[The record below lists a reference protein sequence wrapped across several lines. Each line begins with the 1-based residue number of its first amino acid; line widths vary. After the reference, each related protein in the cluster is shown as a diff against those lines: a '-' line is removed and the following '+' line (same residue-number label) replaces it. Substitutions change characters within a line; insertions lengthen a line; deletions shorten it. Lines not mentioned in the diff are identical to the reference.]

1 MASRVEPVPSGGRA
15 SASHGERAAGQKSR
29 RAAEGEEA
37 EGEEA
42 ANQAAL
48 TGGSVHAA
56 EPSDCEM
63 TDSRTDIRAAD
74 GVPAADDDEL
84 EKCTEFDGQVWWVG
98 YRRRCSTT
106 KWIEDSART
115 FGELSDFIFESPPDY
130 LREKALARV
139 ASMPSETLAKNA
151 SEVIN
156 TWLDASDDPSDEEEN
171 ANIRSIPE
179 FAVEIVESILVHV
192 GPEAFT
198 EHAGALIRRIRH
210 QDDNVSEIAFH
221 VLKSLD
227 PATLARHAKAVI
239 EMFMSHGGPSYL
251 RGKKAYLPGIE
262 RELWAKLEPSTLAQH
277 AGVVIARLEECYDRS
292 IREFAWE
299 TLRKLEPSALAQHA
313 DAIVATL
320 KNTNTDV
327 CLEALETL
335 GQLEPATLAQHADAV
350 VVMLEDSDGGVRN
363 SALRTL
369 GKLEPAS
376 LAPHADTVVAKLE
389 DADSWV
395 RQVALDTLGQLEPA
409 TLAPHGD
416 ALAARLDDADWW
428 VRQVALDTLGQLE
441 PATLA
446 QHGDALAARLD
457 DSKSDVRCQALKTL
471 SKLNP
476 AALAQH
482 ADAVVARLDDSESG
496 VRDLALHTLGQL
508 EPAALVQHADAVVAR
523 LDDSNAKEERIRALE
538 TLGTLELNHVLNEHW
553 EAVFDASNDEDDDV
567 CKQAFLTLRKIMHPE
582 GFDEMV
588 EETVEDLD
596 SDVSLDRY
604 SALRCLG
611 NMGSEVIAQNADAVI
626 ARLADSDAD
635 VRVLALGALGALEL
649 AALASHAGAV
659 VGALEDDDDGV
670 RCDAL
675 EVLGKLEPHTRAQ
688 HADAVAARLD
698 DSEAHVRAQ
707 ALCTLSLGTL
717 DPATFSQHA
726 AAVAARVEDDDAG
739 VRDVAF
745 AMLPHVV
752 TRGLQVFSTNVR
764 SRLLAR
770 LRWHRYRQRLPLQRI
785 ALYWYALPYRP
796 SGAGHARDVEAWGRI
811 LEE

>member
-42 ANQAAL
+42 ANEAAL

-56 EPSDCEM
+56 EPSDCET

-139 ASMPSETLAKNA
+139 ASMPSATLAKNA

-210 QDDNVSEIAFH
+210 QDDHVSEIAFH

-409 TLAPHGD
+409 TLA
-416 ALAARLDDADWW
+416 
-428 VRQVALDTLGQLE
+428 
-441 PATLA
+441 

-482 ADAVVARLDDSESG
+482 ADAVVARLEDSESG
-496 VRDLALHTLGQL
+496 VRDLALQTLGQL

-707 ALCTLSLGTL
+707 ALCTLGTL
-717 DPATFSQHA
+717 DPLSQHA
-726 AAVAARVEDDDAG
+726 AAVAARVEDDDFG

>member
-1 MASRVEPVPSGGRA
+1 MFDILLSLIIDTEISR
-15 SASHGERAAGQKSR
+15 
-29 RAAEGEEA
+29 AE
-37 EGEEA
+37 
-42 ANQAAL
+42 
-48 TGGSVHAA
+48 
-56 EPSDCEM
+56 M
-63 TDSRTDIRAAD
+63 I
-74 GVPAADDDEL
+74 
-84 EKCTEFDGQVWWVG
+84 
-98 YRRRCSTT
+98 
-106 KWIEDSART
+106 
-115 FGELSDFIFESPPDY
+115 
-130 LREKALARV
+130 
-139 ASMPSETLAKNA
+139 
-151 SEVIN
+151 
-156 TWLDASDDPSDEEEN
+156 
-171 ANIRSIPE
+171 
-179 FAVEIVESILVHV
+179 
-192 GPEAFT
+192 
-198 EHAGALIRRIRH
+198 
-210 QDDNVSEIAFH
+210 QDD
-221 VLKSLD
+221 L
-227 PATLARHAKAVI
+227 
-239 EMFMSHGGPSYL
+239 
-251 RGKKAYLPGIE
+251 
-262 RELWAKLEPSTLAQH
+262 AKLEDGDVSSELA
-277 AGVVIARLEECYDRS
+277 ENKCDD
-292 IREFAWE
+292 AWE
-299 TLRKLEPSALAQHA
+299 NNRLMCVCVGVYVYTCIYIHRVVHAVALQTLGYLEPVALAQHA
-313 DAIVATL
+313 
-320 KNTNTDV
+320 
-327 CLEALETL
+327 E
-335 GQLEPATLAQHADAV
+335 
-350 VVMLEDSDGGVRN
+350 
-363 SALRTL
+363 
-369 GKLEPAS
+369 
-376 LAPHADTVVAKLE
+376 
-389 DADSWV
+389 
-395 RQVALDTLGQLEPA
+395 
-409 TLAPHGD
+409 
-416 ALAARLDDADWW
+416 
-428 VRQVALDTLGQLE
+428 
-441 PATLA
+441 
-446 QHGDALAARLD
+446 
-457 DSKSDVRCQALKTL
+457 
-471 SKLNP
+471 
-476 AALAQH
+476 
-482 ADAVVARLDDSESG
+482 AVVARLDDSESG
-496 VRDLALHTLGQL
+496 VRDLALQTLGKL

-698 DSEAHVRAQ
+698 DSAAHVRAQ

-745 AMLPHVV
+745 AMLPRVV
-752 TRGLQVFSTNVR
+752 TRGLQVSYSNVQNVRLR

-796 SGAGHARDVEAWGRI
+796 SGAGHARDVEAWGRS

>member
-42 ANQAAL
+42 ANEAAL

-56 EPSDCEM
+56 ESSDCET

-74 GVPAADDDEL
+74 GVPAADDDAL

-139 ASMPSETLAKNA
+139 ASMPSATLAKNA

-171 ANIRSIPE
+171 ENIRSIPE
-179 FAVEIVESILVHV
+179 FAVGIVESILVDV

-210 QDDNVSEIAFH
+210 QDDDVSEIAFH
-221 VLKSLD
+221 VLKWLD

-389 DADSWV
+389 DADS
-395 RQVALDTLGQLEPA
+395 
-409 TLAPHGD
+409 
-416 ALAARLDDADWW
+416 W